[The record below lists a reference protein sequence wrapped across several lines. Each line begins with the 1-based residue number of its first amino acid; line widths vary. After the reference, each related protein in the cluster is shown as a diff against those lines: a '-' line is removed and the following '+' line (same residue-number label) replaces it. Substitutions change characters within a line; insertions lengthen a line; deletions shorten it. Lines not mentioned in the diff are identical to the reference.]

1 MSGIMN
7 MAEIVKVTNIFLTL
21 LVTGNI
27 LLLQELT
34 ICDGKS
40 LLETENKIQLENNN
54 VAATQGKM
62 CGDSNKDFL

>member
-34 ICDGKS
+34 FRDRKS
-40 LLETENKIQLENNN
+40 LLETENKLKFEKNN
-54 VAATQGKM
+54 VTGTNEQ
-62 CGDSNKDFL
+62 